1 MTEVQRAPRVTM
13 AAPMLIRRA
22 GDAEWR
28 RATTINISRT
38 GVLLRTT
45 GLLLDPYT
53 PVEVTITLPA
63 TGNLAASLIIGEGFI
78 VRALPPSG
86 AGDPVLAARLHECR
100 VEPQVGPDFDA
111 LLAS

>member
-1 MTEVQRAPRVTM
+1 
-13 AAPMLIRRA
+13 MLIRRA

-53 PVEVTITLPA
+53 PVEVTVTLPA
-63 TGNLAASLIIGEGFI
+63 SGSLAASLIIGEGFI
-78 VRALPPSG
+78 VRALVPPSG
-86 AGDPVLAARLHECR
+86 EDDPVMAARLHDCR
-100 VEPQVGPDFDA
+100 IVPQSGRDFDT